1 MPASP
6 RTRTPNL
13 LRLAAATSVFALAAV
28 IAAPA
33 AAQSREAYIKRQ
45 MQSIER
51 MKASPKDPPKIAFVT
66 NGVAFFWVLA
76 KAGAEA
82 AAKDTG
88 AVVSV
93 HMPPSGIGDQKR
105 ILEDLVVRGVD
116 GIAVSPID
124 PANQTDTMNNVARR
138 ALLVTH
144 DSDAPDSPRL
154 CYIGVDN
161 YEAGRMCGQLLKE
174 TLPDGGEIAIF
185 IGRLEQDNARRR
197 RQGLIDELLGR
208 DSNPDRFDPPG
219 ATVSGNGFT
228 VVGTYTDQ
236 FDRAKAKANVE
247 DVIARYPSID
257 GMVGLFEYNP
267 PLMLEALERS
277 GKIGAVKVVAFD
289 EAPETLAGIRKG
301 TVHATV
307 VQDPYMYGYRSVEML
322 DRLCKGDASALPA
335 GGFLNVPAKAIRKSN
350 LAAFEAEL
358 AARGRAAGPA
368 EGDETD
374 DD

>member
-88 AVVSV
+88 ASVSV

-116 GIAVSPID
+116 AIAVSPID
-124 PANQTDTMNNVARR
+124 PANQTDTLNNVARR

-144 DSDAPDSPRL
+144 DSDAPESPRL

-161 YEAGRMCGQLLKE
+161 YEAGRMCGRLVRE
-174 TLPDGGEIAIF
+174 ALPDGGEIAIF
-185 IGRLEQDNARRR
+185 VGRLEQDNARRR

-228 VVGTYTDQ
+228 VVGTFTDQ

-247 DVIARYPSID
+247 DVIARYPNLD
-257 GMVGLFEYNP
+257 GMAGLFEYNP
-267 PLMLEALERS
+267 PLMLEALERA
-277 GKIGAVKVVAFD
+277 GKAGTIEVVAFD
-289 EAPETLAGIRKG
+289 EAPETLEGIRKG

-307 VQDPYMYGYRSVEML
+307 VQDPYMYGYRSVELL
-322 DRLCKGDASALPA
+322 DRLCRGDVSTLPKD
-335 GGFLNVPAKAIRKSN
+335 GFMNVPAKAIRKAN

-358 AARGRAAGPA
+358 AARGKSGEQERAKD
-368 EGDETD
+368 GD
-374 DD
+374 